1 MPDITNITN
10 INKARD
16 LPNFKQLE
24 AMALEVGRMLS
35 ESKEFCETLEAWH
48 RERQERYPGKRPS
61 DSSSEVLARLMKLND
76 PFYLSRKFTDI

>member
-1 MPDITNITN
+1 MPNIT
-10 INKARD
+10 KVTD

-35 ESKEFCETLEAWH
+35 ESKELCETMEAW
-48 RERQERYPGKRPS
+48 RRQRQARYPGKRQD
-61 DSSSEVLARLMKLND
+61 DSSSEVLARLVKTND